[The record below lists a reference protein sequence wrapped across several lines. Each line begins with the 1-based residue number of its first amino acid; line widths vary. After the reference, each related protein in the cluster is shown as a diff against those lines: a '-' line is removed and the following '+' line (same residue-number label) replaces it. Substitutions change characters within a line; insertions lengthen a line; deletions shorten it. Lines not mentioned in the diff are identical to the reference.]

1 MDGLIGASSAG
12 RSMRPRGETDALDED
27 KGALQG
33 CILPGA
39 HEPEDTTGEETNASG
54 GAVKDEHHPG
64 GTART
69 VGRTGDKSA
78 VEGSKKLDG
87 RDGESPVPSPA
98 GAGLAWT
105 TRECVCEST
114 DAPHQQLV
122 DAARSTGIYVL
133 EVERDVSTSDLREY
147 FIEQMSAGKEI
158 AGLLEDRP
166 GITLVGGSLK
176 KSRTHVG
183 ELSNQEICGIF

>member
-1 MDGLIGASSAG
+1 MENLQ
-12 RSMRPRGETDALDED
+12 AL
-27 KGALQG
+27 
-33 CILPGA
+33 
-39 HEPEDTTGEETNASG
+39 
-54 GAVKDEHHPG
+54 
-64 GTART
+64 
-69 VGRTGDKSA
+69 
-78 VEGSKKLDG
+78 
-87 RDGESPVPSPA
+87 
-98 GAGLAWT
+98 
-105 TRECVCEST
+105 
-114 DAPHQQLV
+114 